1 MEAEFSHTWLPS
13 HDHTHHRRVWL
24 FAKELVRALCT
35 EGCHFSESKLEQ
47 LIIAVFFHDTGL
59 TQTLDASHGR
69 ESREICRKF
78 LNGFSAFSTD
88 SAETILAAVE
98 KHDDKTYAESFPPG
112 KELPDDILT
121 MLAVCDDLDAFG
133 ATGVFRYL
141 EIYVQRGVP
150 LRMMPEKVLENLE
163 KRFHFLVQNF
173 NMLGNFIQVHKKRYH
188 YTADFYRKMGLQF
201 ASDPGRT
208 VDTGPVKV
216 VGLLTEK
223 ILHERIPVAEIGS
236 HIQVSELDEF
246 SYHYFSRLE
255 KEHKGSLQGEWQ
267 P

>member
-1 MEAEFSHTWLPS
+1 MLPS
-13 HDHTHHRRVWL
+13 HDHTHHMRVWS
-24 FAKELVRALCT
+24 FAKELVRALYA
-35 EGCHFSESKLEQ
+35 EGCHFSEPKLEQ
-47 LIIAVFFHDTGL
+47 LIIAVFFHDTGF
-59 TQTLDASHGR
+59 TRTLDASHGK
-69 ESREICRKF
+69 ESRAICRKF
-78 LNGFSAFSTD
+78 LNGLSAFSTD

-98 KHDDKTYAESFPPG
+98 KHDDKTYAERIPPG
-112 KELPDDILT
+112 KGLPDDILT

-133 ATGVFRYL
+133 AIGVFRYL

-216 VGLLTEK
+216 VDLLTEK

-236 HIQVSELDEF
+236 HIQVSALDVF